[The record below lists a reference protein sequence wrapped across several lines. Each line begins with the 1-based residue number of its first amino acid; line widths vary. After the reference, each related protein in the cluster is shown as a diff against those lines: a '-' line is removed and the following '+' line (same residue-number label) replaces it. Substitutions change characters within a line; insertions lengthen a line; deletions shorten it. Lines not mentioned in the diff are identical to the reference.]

1 MLDPNSRT
9 RSLYTSALKPP
20 PGMVFDEAIAAT
32 FSMDP
37 VLLLE
42 APLHLAFPPGATIS
56 ESDHMAILQSVRSYS
71 ERITVYVQKGRI
83 HVPRNMTTPLF
94 GLLEKMIVEVNSPH
108 RGGVFHP
115 KVWAIRFCGT
125 DKGNSMI
132 RLLIL
137 TRNMTPNPSW
147 DISLQL
153 EGAVVEDKEKV
164 INEPLAHFF
173 RTLPNLAPTGVD
185 RAKREQ
191 AIRFSEYIHKVEWEL
206 PDGFDELAFY
216 LLGTGTGKFDWHPPE
231 SDRMTIISPFCSD
244 EVLRTLAEKTKS
256 AVALISTPKS
266 MRDLREDTVGCFS
279 RCWHLDEAAET
290 EEGEDNEE
298 TEGVFSAGLHAKAYL
313 FETDRGRTHL
323 VTGSANATN
332 NALRHSKNI
341 EILVG
346 LEGETD
352 RVGGIKDLLHED
364 GLGKYLVQFKYDGE
378 KSTDTDT
385 GIQEA
390 ERCIEKARLMLAEAR
405 LSLECS
411 KASRDD
417 LWTLTL
423 VGNIPFLDGIQT
435 AMAWPITVKKGSGTS
450 ILGNSSGRINLG
462 EFSTF
467 SVTGLVAF
475 ELGSRHHSHFSVS
488 FVMNLPVEGMPAD
501 ERNSA
506 ILETI
511 IRNQDGFIK
520 YLQLLLGDAATNDSA
535 TPGFGTES
543 HKWISQL
550 SRGEEFPLL
559 EEMVRA
565 YSRYPDRL
573 SEISSLV
580 RDLSSRSN
588 ANQFVPEKFLKLW
601 KVFESALGE
610 RDARQ

>member
-56 ESDHMAILQSVRSYS
+56 ESDHMPILQAVRSYS

-164 INEPLAHFF
+164 VNEPLVHFF
-173 RTLPNLAPTGVD
+173 RTLPNLAPTGVNK
-185 RAKREQ
+185 AKREQ

-206 PDGFDELAFY
+206 PDGFDELVAFY
-216 LLGTGTGKFDWHPPE
+216 LPGTGKFDWHPPE

-256 AVALISTPKS
+256 AVALISTPDKL
-266 MRDLREDTVGCFS
+266 RDLQEDTVGCFS
-279 RCWHLDEAAET
+279 RCWYLDEAAEI

-332 NALRHSKNI
+332 NALRPSKNI

-364 GLGKYLVQFKYDGE
+364 GLGKYLVQFKYDGI
-378 KSTDTDT
+378 KSTDTDA
-385 GIQEA
+385 GRQEA
-390 ERCIEKARLMLAEAR
+390 ERCIEKARLKLTEAQ

-423 VGNIPFLDGIQT
+423 VGNIPSLDGIQT
-435 AMAWPITVKKGSGTS
+435 AEAWPITVKEGSGTS
-450 ILGNSSGRINLG
+450 ILGNNSEKINLG
-462 EFSTF
+462 EFSTS

-475 ELGSRHHSHFSVS
+475 ELRSRHHPDPSDS
-488 FVMNLPVEGMPAD
+488 FVMNLSVEGMPA

-506 ILETI
+506 ILETV

-520 YLQLLLGDAATNDSA
+520 YLLLLLGDAAKNSDVTQGAGAGSD
-535 TPGFGTES
+535 
-543 HKWISQL
+543 KWL
-550 SRGEEFPLL
+550 SRLSSGEEFPLL

-565 YSRYPDRL
+565 YSRYPDKL
-573 SEISSLV
+573 HEISEVIRELSF
-580 RDLSSRSN
+580 RDN
-588 ANQFVPEKFLKLW
+588 ENEVVPEKFLKLW
-601 KVFESALGE
+601 EVFESALGE
-610 RDARQ
+610 RNV